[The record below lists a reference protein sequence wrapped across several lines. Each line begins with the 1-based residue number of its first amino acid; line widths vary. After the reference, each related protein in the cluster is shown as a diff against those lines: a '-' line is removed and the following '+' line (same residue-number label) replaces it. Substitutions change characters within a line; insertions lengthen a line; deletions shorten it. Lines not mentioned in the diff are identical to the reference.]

1 MDQQHALTRRNALK
15 SALGAAGTLATG
27 VATAGSARASSAYS
41 PVPLLRQR
49 LGMPS
54 GLSVGEVNTN
64 SAILWSRASGPGK
77 LIATL
82 TEADS
87 DGVALTGRFGRK
99 RVIRGRWNSMQAA
112 TAGSD
117 FTAKLW
123 VPALKPGTKY
133 QVSLQFED
141 ESGQL
146 SEPESGS
153 FGTAGGFFRPGH
165 SRPQKFVWSGDST
178 GQGWG
183 INPELG
189 GMRGYQAMLD
199 TAPDFFIHSG
209 DSIYADN
216 PIQTEVKE
224 ADGQIWR
231 NLVTEEVSKVAE
243 SLTEFRGRHRYNQL
257 DQNLRALYSRVPVLA
272 QWDDHETHN
281 NWYPGQILDD
291 PRYTEKRVDVL
302 AVRARQAWQENI
314 PIGDASLS
322 WRSGGFSPQRIY
334 RKVGRGPALDVFAL
348 DMRTF
353 KSPNTEGKEP
363 YETQIFGAE
372 QTEWLI
378 REVCRSRATWKV
390 ICNDLPLGLVV
401 PDGKNQESLS
411 NGDNGKPL
419 GKELE
424 LARVLQAFKRNKVK
438 NVVWLTADVHYTAAH
453 HYSPERAAF
462 KDFDP
467 FWEFVSGPVSAGA
480 FGPNVLDG
488 TFGPQAIFVKAAE
501 YPNQS
506 PRRGDAHF
514 FGEVQLDAADQLTV
528 NLRDINGNIL
538 FSKAL
543 QPAGRSR

>member
-1 MDQQHALTRRNALK
+1 MGIA
-15 SALGAAGTLATG
+15 GAVAADLLAPTPGTAAAASTQ
-27 VATAGSARASSAYS
+27 TAAFS
-41 PVPLLRQR
+41 PIPLLRQR
-49 LGMPS
+49 LTLPS
-54 GLSVGEVNTN
+54 GLAIGEVNST
-64 SAILWSRASGPGK
+64 SAVLWARSSGPGK

-82 TEADS
+82 TEANG
-87 DGVALTGRFGRK
+87 DGRPLGGRFARK
-99 RVIRGRWNSMQAA
+99 RVIRGRWNTAQAA
-112 TAGSD
+112 TADSD

-123 VPALKPGTKY
+123 VPTLKPGTNY
-133 QVSLQFED
+133 QLSLQFED

-146 SEPESGS
+146 SAVEK
-153 FGTAGGFFRPGH
+153 GGFSTPELFSFPGH
-165 SRPQKFVWSGDST
+165 RTPQKFVWSGDST

-199 TAPDFFIHSG
+199 SAPDFFIHSG

-216 PIQTEVKE
+216 PIQAEVTEP
-224 ADGQIWR
+224 DGQIWR

-243 SLTEFRGRHRYNQL
+243 TLTEFRGRHRYNQL
-257 DQNLRALYSRVPVLA
+257 DDKLRALYAKVPVLA

-291 PRYTEKRVDVL
+291 NRYTERRVDVL
-302 AVRARQAWQENI
+302 AARAKQAWQENI
-314 PIGDASLS
+314 PIGDSSLL
-322 WRSGGFSPQRIY
+322 WRPGGFTPQRIY
-334 RKVGRGPALDVFAL
+334 RKISRGPALDVFAL

-363 YETQIFGAE
+363 YETQILGAA
-372 QTEWLI
+372 QTDWLI
-378 REVCRSRATWKV
+378 REVSSSRATWKV

-424 LARVLQAFKRNKVK
+424 LARVLQAFKRNRVK

-462 KDFDP
+462 TDFDP
-467 FWEFVSGPVSAGA
+467 FWEFVSGPISAGA
-480 FGPNVLDG
+480 FGPNALDG
-488 TFGPQAIFVKAAE
+488 TFGPKTVFVKSPAQ
-501 YPNQS
+501 PNQS
-506 PRRGDAHF
+506 PRKGDAHF
-514 FGEVQLDAADQLTV
+514 FGEVQLDENDVFTV
-528 NLRDINGNIL
+528 RLRDINGAVL
-538 FSKAL
+538 FTQVL
-543 QPAGRSR
+543 QPAAR